1 VVETL
6 LNPSHGL
13 PFASLVPFRKPHP
26 RFTLDEVA
34 MGTLSRF
41 TISIRCCTIKF
52 VPPSHTHSRLR
63 SRSSDGA
70 KARHATVRQLPDE
83 GGFTSPKLRERF
95 AFTLPTSDP
104 PKDGF
109 ASPSCSALRAGSAAN
124 RRPEFRGIMMKQR
137 EYARAFTVK
146 QRERPGA
153 FTLLEILLVTG
164 IIAIMMV
171 LLVPAFTSIKTGSDV
186 TSATYTIKGVLDQA
200 CTYAKTNN
208 TYTWVGFFEENVA
221 STTPGT
227 GGVGRL
233 VMSIVASKDGT
244 NVATTGQMASTSL
257 IQVGKLTKIDN
268 VHLAAT
274 ADGTN
279 LPQGSN
285 QPPGTTFDA
294 RPTVASTYCLGDT
307 TSSTPFLYPL
317 SGTTQYT
324 FTKAV
329 QFSSDGEARVSNNT
343 YSPQPVTVAEIGL
356 RQTHATTVD
365 MTSPNLVAIQVGGAG
380 GDVTIYRR

>member
-1 VVETL
+1 
-6 LNPSHGL
+6 
-13 PFASLVPFRKPHP
+13 
-26 RFTLDEVA
+26 
-34 MGTLSRF
+34 
-41 TISIRCCTIKF
+41 
-52 VPPSHTHSRLR
+52 
-63 SRSSDGA
+63 
-70 KARHATVRQLPDE
+70 
-83 GGFTSPKLRERF
+83 
-95 AFTLPTSDP
+95 
-104 PKDGF
+104 
-109 ASPSCSALRAGSAAN
+109 
-124 RRPEFRGIMMKQR
+124 
-137 EYARAFTVK
+137 
-146 QRERPGA
+146 
-153 FTLLEILLVTG
+153 LLELLVVMA
-164 IIAIMMV
+164 IIAILMV
-171 LLVPAFTSIKTGSDV
+171 LVIPAFTNIKSSGDV
-186 TSATYTIKGVLDQA
+186 TSAAYTIKGVLDTA

-274 ADGTN
+274 ADGTS

-285 QPPGTTFDA
+285 QPPGTTFDT

-329 QFSSDGEARVSNNT
+329 QFSSDGEARVNNNT

-356 RQTHATTVD
+356 RWTHATTVD
-365 MTSPNLVAIQVGGAG
+365 MTSPNLVAIQFGGLGA
-380 GDVTIYRR
+380 DVIIYRR